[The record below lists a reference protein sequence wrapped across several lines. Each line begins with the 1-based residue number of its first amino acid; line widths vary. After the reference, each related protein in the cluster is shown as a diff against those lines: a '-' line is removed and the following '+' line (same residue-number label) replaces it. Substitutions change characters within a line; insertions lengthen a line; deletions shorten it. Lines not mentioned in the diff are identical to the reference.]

1 MKLYDLE
8 LSGNCYKI
16 RLFCALNNIQI
27 DIAPVDYL
35 ANEHKSAAFLTINPL
50 GQIPVLDDDGV
61 LIRDSHAILIYLA
74 QTFRLNNWLPQS
86 ALAQAR
92 IMEWLSFSA
101 NDIARGPNDARLH
114 DLFGLPLDIDTARNN
129 AKKCLDIMDAH
140 LATHALLVHKSA
152 TIADIACFPYV
163 ALVQEGGVSL
173 KGYDNIHRWISD
185 IKALDGFIPMPG
197 LA

>member
-35 ANEHKSAAFLTINPL
+35 ANEHKSAAFLNLNPL
-50 GQIPVLDDDGV
+50 GQIPVLDDEGV

-74 QTFRLNNWLPQS
+74 QTFRLNHWLPHS
-86 ALAQAR
+86 ALTQAR

-140 LATHALLVHKSA
+140 LATHTWLAHKSA

-173 KGYDNIHRWISD
+173 QGYDNIHRWIRD